1 MKAQLTY
8 DLPEEEDSFDA
19 AVRSTR
25 LVNAIR
31 DHLYT
36 TRQRLKHVEMSEEE
50 TRVVERCRTDL
61 LLALEAHGV
70 EDIIVR

>member
-8 DLPEEEDSFDA
+8 DLPEEEESFDA

-25 LVNAIR
+25 LVNALR
-31 DHLYT
+31 EHLYN
-36 TRQRLKHVEMSEEE
+36 TRHKLKHSDMSEAEA
-50 TRVVERCRTDL
+50 RVVHRCRTDL
-61 LLALEAHGV
+61 LLCLEAHGV